1 MNKGINLL
9 GFEKKITINA
19 NLKKLKLLRILGVG
33 LLFGISGLSIILFLF
48 IALSPL
54 PALQD
59 EEKAAL
65 NRLAVHHPDIA
76 QLFLI
81 NDRVK
86 SGEVILSK
94 RTNYN
99 EILTEVRGVMPDDM
113 TVGGLIIKKEEFSI
127 TVLSRSLLA
136 LDEFLNSLIAKS
148 EEKKHFS
155 KVLLTKL
162 FLNEETKLFNATI
175 VMQTL

>member
-99 EILTEVRGVMPDDM
+99 EILTEVRGL
-113 TVGGLIIKKEEFSI
+113 LI
-127 TVLSRSLLA
+127 
-136 LDEFLNSLIAKS
+136 
-148 EEKKHFS
+148 
-155 KVLLTKL
+155 
-162 FLNEETKLFNATI
+162 
-175 VMQTL
+175 